1 VFFEKMKA
9 QKEQKMLEAEEKM
22 FREQIAPA
30 MAEAESALKKTG
42 DSVSDAGLE
51 ALARWKVGL

>member
-1 VFFEKMKA
+1 MKA
-9 QKEQKMLEAEEKM
+9 QKERKMQEAEEKM

-30 MAEAESALKKTG
+30 MAEAESALKKTR